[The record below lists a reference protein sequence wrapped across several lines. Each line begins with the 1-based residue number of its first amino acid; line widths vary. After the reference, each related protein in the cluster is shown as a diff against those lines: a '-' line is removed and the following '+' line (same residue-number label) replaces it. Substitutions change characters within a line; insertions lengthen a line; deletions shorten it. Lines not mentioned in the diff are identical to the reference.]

1 MGGQKSFKILSLL
14 GSSKECCFC
23 IFMIYFGLFECHVFL
38 TVLDDAGYGVVVQI
52 EIQVKL
58 IATQFD
64 LLCLLTLIIGDCE

>member
-38 TVLDDAGYGVVVQI
+38 TVLDDAGYGVLVQI
-52 EIQVKL
+52 ESNPV
-58 IATQFD
+58 
-64 LLCLLTLIIGDCE
+64 